1 MHDAVKILVVDDLP
15 DRLLV
20 YRTILEQPGLEI
32 VTAPSGQEALRRV
45 LEHEFAVILL
55 DVNMPGVDGFEAA
68 ALIRARRKSAHTP
81 IIFATAHVDE
91 VHALR
96 GYAHGAVDYI
106 LTPVAPEILR
116 TKVGVF
122 VELHRLNRR
131 ALERAASDVARA
143 RTEQARLAAVL
154 ESAPDFVGLADE
166 HGRIVHVNPA
176 GRRMLG
182 LEATDPLPPDIASIH
197 PSWAAEL
204 LIGEAIPA
212 AARDGAWMGEGALR
226 AAGGGEAPVAE
237 VIIGHKGADGA
248 PTAYSI
254 MARDIRERKAAEQAI
269 AASESRYRSLVHS
282 LPAAVYT
289 CDADGRITLYNRA
302 AAELWGREPAL
313 GEDRWCGSWKIYRP
327 DGTPLPLDTCP
338 MAIALREGHT
348 VDGQEIIIERP
359 DGSRRH
365 VLPHP
370 EPMFDSA
377 GRLTGATNVLM
388 DITHRRNVEE
398 ARAHLAAIVDS
409 TDDAVISVSLAG
421 VVLSWNSG
429 AERLFGY
436 TASEIVGRPVTML
449 LPEERQAEESGI
461 LARIRAGVKVEQF
474 ETVRV
479 AKDGRRFHVSLTVSP
494 MRGPQGD
501 VIGASK
507 IARDITE
514 RKRDEAELRRHRER
528 LEDLVHQRTAELEA
542 THARLRL
549 TDRLAAI
556 GTLAAGLGH
565 DMGNLLMPM
574 EARLSAMGSAPL
586 TSDLREDVRAIGEAC
601 AYLRSLSR
609 GLRLLAM
616 GDDGAASAGEG
627 VDITTWAKDVSPFL
641 RHALRKGIELRIEAG
656 DAPPVRMSPAS
667 LTQVVFNL
675 VQNAGDAMRTR
686 ERGHVWVSAARDGRP
701 DRVVLE
707 VGDDGP
713 GMSADVLR
721 RCMEP
726 FFTTK
731 TRGISTGL
739 GLALVRGAV
748 MKAGGEVDIRSAP
761 GEGVVVRL
769 SLPCV
774 EPESACAPARAEQT
788 RARACV
794 GVRDAQMRAFVCATL
809 RSLDTE
815 VVAGSWEDDPS
826 ATLLVLDDP
835 ADRWPALKERLRAD
849 PERRAV
855 VFGADPGA
863 PASER
868 VSRLDARPSAAQV
881 RAALA
886 LALDPVGTPA

>member
-1 MHDAVKILVVDDLP
+1 MHDTVKILVVDDLP

-32 VTAPSGQEALRRV
+32 VTASSGQDALRRV

-131 ALERAASDVARA
+131 ALERAATDVARA

-154 ESAPDFVGLADE
+154 ESAPDFVGMADE
-166 HGRIVHVNPA
+166 RGRMVHVNPA
-176 GRRMLG
+176 GRKMLG
-182 LEATDPLPPDIASIH
+182 LGPADPLPPDIASLH
-197 PSWAAEL
+197 APRVAARL
-204 LIGEAIPA
+204 HSEAIPA
-212 AARDGAWMGEGALR
+212 AARDGVWMGDGALR
-226 AAGGGEAPVAE
+226 APSGGETPVSE
-237 VIIGHKGADGA
+237 VIIGHKGADGE

-254 MARDIRERKAAEQAI
+254 MARDIRERKEAERAI
-269 AASESRYRSLVHS
+269 ARSEAKYRSLVHS
-282 LPAAVYT
+282 LPAAVFT
-289 CDADGRITLYNRA
+289 CDAEGRITLYNRA
-302 AAELWGREPAL
+302 AAELWGREPTL
-313 GEDRWCGSWKIYRP
+313 GEDRCCGFGRMLRT
-327 DGTPLPLDTCP
+327 DGTPLPADECP
-338 MAIALREGHT
+338 IATALREGRA
-348 VDGQEIIIERP
+348 VEGQEIIIERP

-370 EPMFDSA
+370 EPMFDGA
-377 GRLTGATNVLM
+377 GRVTGATNVLM
-388 DITHRRNVEE
+388 DITHRRSVEE

-409 TDDAVISVSLAG
+409 TDDAVISISLEG
-421 VVLSWNSG
+421 SILSWNSG
-429 AERLFGY
+429 AERLFGH
-436 TASEIVGRPVTML
+436 TASEIIGRSVTAL
-449 LPEERQAEESGI
+449 IPPERQAEETAI
-461 LARIRAGVKVEQF
+461 LARIRAGAKVEKF

-479 AKDGRRFHVSLTVSP
+479 AKDGRRLHVSLTVSP
-494 MRGPQGD
+494 MHGPEGTI
-501 VIGASK
+501 IGASK

-514 RKRDEAELRRHRER
+514 RKRDEEELRRHRER

-574 EARLSAMGSAPL
+574 EARLSAMSSAPL
-586 TSDLREDVRAIGEAC
+586 TSELREDVRAIGEAC

-616 GDDGAASAGEG
+616 GDDAAANPAEG
-627 VDITTWAKDVSPFL
+627 VDIGAWANDVSPFL
-641 RHALRKGIELRIEAG
+641 RHALRKGIELRIEVE

-675 VQNAGDAMRTR
+675 VQNAGDAMRAR
-686 ERGHVWVSAARDGRP
+686 ERGRVWVSATRADRP
-701 DRVVLE
+701 DRVILE

-739 GLALVRGAV
+739 GLALVRGSV
-748 MKAGGEVDIRSAP
+748 MKAGGDVDIRSAP

-774 EPESACAPARAEQT
+774 EPERAGAPARAEPV

-815 VVAGSWEDDPS
+815 VVAGSWEEDPS
-826 ATLLVLDDP
+826 ARLLVLDDP
-835 ADRWPALKERLRAD
+835 ADRWPALEERLRAD

-855 VFGADPGA
+855 VLGAGPGT
-863 PASER
+863 PASDR
-868 VSRLDARPSAAQV
+868 VSRLDARPTAAQV

-886 LALDPVGTPA
+886 LALDPAGAPA